1 MHTVRPVMDLMR
13 IIVCRVA
20 MDTWY
25 QTHSTVYWTLH
36 ALLVTS
42 ESSVW
47 VTVSRVMIPVSP
59 VAGPVMMNVSLVEM
73 GMIYFTL
80 RMHLLL
86 L

>member
-13 IIVCRVA
+13 IIVCRVV

-36 ALLVTS
+36 ALLDTL
-42 ESSVW
+42 ESSVL
-47 VTVSRVMIPVSP
+47 VTVSRVMITVSP

-73 GMIYFTL
+73 GMISFTL
-80 RMHLLL
+80 TMHLLL